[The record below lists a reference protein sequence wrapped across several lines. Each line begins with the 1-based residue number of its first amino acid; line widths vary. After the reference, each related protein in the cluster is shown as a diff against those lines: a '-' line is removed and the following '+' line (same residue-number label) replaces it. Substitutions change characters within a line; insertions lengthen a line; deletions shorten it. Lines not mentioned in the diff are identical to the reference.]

1 MVNNPNV
8 FMPTSVAPSTYIA
21 TSSTPV
27 VTLQKNFPTCDNAR
41 YQIPL
46 DSTWLAGSGTSGDAE
61 SSLIVMAPDGSE
73 WDLFKVTKPGQA
85 PKTSSG
91 VTCPATSNWAA
102 TVVAHDTAG
111 WTGNGIGYS
120 YRASGTLGGSG
131 VIRVADTM
139 STPVGGSYNHAI
151 ALAFPNTRNAYV
163 APATSSDG
171 THTDASSV
179 PMGSRIQ
186 LDPAFAVETSGL
198 PEWQKQICRTLQKY
212 GMIVVDTG
220 SSLMSDGLGSVRYQG
235 YAWPWEPSWAALPPS
250 VISHFRVL
258 R

>member
-1 MVNNPNV
+1 MVQHTGV
-8 FMPTSVAPSTYIA
+8 FMPTSVSPSTYIA

-46 DSTWLAGSGTSGDAE
+46 DSSWLPGSGTATDPE
-61 SSLIVMAPDGSE
+61 SSLIVQAPDGSE

-102 TVVAHDTAG
+102 TVVAHNSPG
-111 WTGNGIGYS
+111 WTGSGVGYS
-120 YRASGTLGGSG
+120 YRASGTLGGAG
-131 VIRVADTM
+131 VIRVRDTKL
-139 STPVGGSYNHAI
+139 TAVGGAYDHAI
-151 ALAFPNTRNAYV
+151 ALAFPNTRNTYV

-171 THTDASSV
+171 THTDSSSV

-186 LDPAFAVETSGL
+186 LDPAFNVETSGL
-198 PEWQKQICRTLQKY
+198 PEWQKQICRTLQRY

-220 SSLMSDGLGSVRYQG
+220 SALMSDGLGSVRYQG
-235 YAWPWEPSWAALPPS
+235 YTWPWEPSWASLPSS
-250 VISHFRVL
+250 VVSHFRVL